1 MFEDKTYENL
11 LSDKLSRISKERDTR
26 EGSVIFD
33 ATAGNSLEEAQMY
46 LTIAEYYRETFGDTA
61 SREFLIRRAAER
73 GIKPK
78 PASVGVY
85 KGIFNIDIDIGS
97 RFSLDTYNYV
107 VIKKLNSGTFEYMLE
122 CETYGDAPNGSSGDL
137 IPIDYI
143 SGLTYAKITEMLIP
157 GEDEEETESIRK
169 RYLDSFELQAYGG
182 NIKDYEEK
190 TMAQAGV
197 GIVKVTPVW
206 KGGGTVRVTIL
217 DSEYNIASNSLI
229 SKIQE
234 ILDPTQDQTGK
245 GLAPIG
251 HIVTVDT
258 PAQEKIYIATKL
270 NLKDLSISNLKNDI
284 DKVLKNYLLELRKQF
299 KESEKIVVRT
309 SIIESRILALNPNI
323 IDIQET
329 KINGYAQNFTLDS
342 FKVPIWGDGNYG
354 QL

>member
-11 LSDKLSRISKERDTR
+11 LNDKLSRVRKDIDTR
-26 EGSVIFD
+26 EGSVVFD

-46 LTIAEYYRETFGDTA
+46 LTIAEYYQQTFGDTA

-78 PASVGVY
+78 AASVGVY
-85 KGIFNIDIDIGS
+85 KGIFNMDIPIGS
-97 RFSLDTYNYV
+97 RFSLDIYNYI
-107 VIKKLNSGTFEYMLE
+107 VIKKLPTGTFEYMLE
-122 CETYGDAPNGSSGDL
+122 CETYGEEPNGSVGDL
-137 IPIDYI
+137 VPIDYVP
-143 SGLTYAKITEMLIP
+143 GLTSAKITEMLIP
-157 GEDEEETESIRK
+157 GEDEEETESIRQ
-169 RYLDSFELQAYGG
+169 RYLDSFNLQAYGG

-197 GIVKVTPVW
+197 GVVKVTPVW

-217 DSEYNIASNSLI
+217 DSEFNVASTSLI

-234 ILDPTQDQTGK
+234 VLDPTKDQTGK

-270 NLKDLSISNLKNDI
+270 TLKDLSVTNIKTDI
-284 DKVLKNYLLELRKQF
+284 DKALKAYLLELRKQF
-299 KESEKIVVRT
+299 KASEKIVVRT
-309 SIIESRILALNPNI
+309 SIIESRILALNSNI

-329 KINGYAQNFTLDS
+329 KINGYTQNFTLDS
-342 FKVPIWGDGNYG
+342 FKVPVWGDGNYV

>member
-11 LSDKLSRISKERDTR
+11 LNDKLSRVPKDIDTR
-26 EGSVIFD
+26 EGSVVFD

-46 LTIAEYYRETFGDTA
+46 LTIAEYYQQTFGDTA

-78 PASVGVY
+78 SASVGVY
-85 KGIFNIDIDIGS
+85 KGIFNMDIPIGS
-97 RFSLDTYNYV
+97 RFSLDIHNYI
-107 VIKKLNSGTFEYMLE
+107 VIKKLSTGIFEYMLE
-122 CETYGDAPNGSSGDL
+122 CETYGEEPNGSVGDL
-137 IPIDYI
+137 VPIDYVP
-143 SGLTYAKITEMLIP
+143 GLTSAKITEMLIP
-157 GEDEEETESIRK
+157 GEDEEETESIRQ
-169 RYLDSFELQAYGG
+169 RYLDSFNLQAYGG

-197 GIVKVTPVW
+197 GVVKVTPVW

-217 DSEYNIASNSLI
+217 DSEFNIASTSLI

-234 ILDPTQDQTGK
+234 VLDPTQDQTGK

-270 NLKDLSISNLKNDI
+270 TLKDLSVTNIKADI
-284 DKVLKNYLLELRKQF
+284 DKVLKAYLLELRKQF
-299 KESEKIVVRT
+299 KESEKIVIRT

-342 FKVPIWGDGNYG
+342 FKVPVWGDGNYV

>member
-11 LSDKLSRISKERDTR
+11 LNDKLSRVRKDIDTR
-26 EGSVIFD
+26 EGSVVFD

-46 LTIAEYYRETFGDTA
+46 LTIAEYYQQTFGDTA

-78 PASVGVY
+78 SASVGVY
-85 KGIFNIDIDIGS
+85 KGIFNMDIPIGS
-97 RFSLDTYNYV
+97 RFSLDIYNYI
-107 VIKKLNSGTFEYMLE
+107 VIKKLPTGIFEYMLE
-122 CETYGDAPNGSSGDL
+122 CETYGEEPNGSVGDL
-137 IPIDYI
+137 VPIDYVP
-143 SGLTYAKITEMLIP
+143 GLTSAKITEMLIP
-157 GEDEEETESIRK
+157 GEDEEETESIRQ
-169 RYLDSFELQAYGG
+169 RYLDSFNLQAYGG

-197 GIVKVTPVW
+197 GVVKVTPVW

-217 DSEYNIASNSLI
+217 DSEFNIASTSLI

-234 ILDPTQDQTGK
+234 VLDPTQDQTGK

-270 NLKDLSISNLKNDI
+270 TLKDLSVTNIKADI
-284 DKVLKNYLLELRKQF
+284 DKVLKAYLLELRKQF
-299 KESEKIVVRT
+299 KESEKIVIRT

-342 FKVPIWGDGNYG
+342 FKVPV
-354 QL
+354 

>member
-11 LSDKLSRISKERDTR
+11 LNDKLSRVPKDIDTR
-26 EGSVIFD
+26 EGSVVFD

-46 LTIAEYYRETFGDTA
+46 LTIAEYYQQTFGDTA
-61 SREFLIRRAAER
+61 SREFLIRKAAER

-78 PASVGVY
+78 SASVGVY
-85 KGIFNIDIDIGS
+85 KGIFNMDIPIGS
-97 RFSLDTYNYV
+97 RFSLDIYNYI
-107 VIKKLNSGTFEYMLE
+107 VIKKLPTGAFEYMLE
-122 CETYGDAPNGSSGDL
+122 CETYGEEPNGSVGDL
-137 IPIDYI
+137 VPIDYI
-143 SGLTYAKITEMLIP
+143 PGLTSAKITEMLIP
-157 GEDEEETESIRK
+157 GEDEEETESIRQ
-169 RYLDSFELQAYGG
+169 RYLDSFNLQAYGG

-197 GIVKVTPVW
+197 GVVKVTPVW

-217 DSEYNIASNSLI
+217 DSEFNIASTSLI

-234 ILDPTQDQTGK
+234 VLDPTQDQTGK

-270 NLKDLSISNLKNDI
+270 TLKDLSVTNIKADI
-284 DKVLKNYLLELRKQF
+284 DKVLKAYLLELRKQF
-299 KESEKIVVRT
+299 KESEKIIVRT

-342 FKVPIWGDGNYG
+342 FKVPVWGDGNYV

>member
-11 LSDKLSRISKERDTR
+11 LNDKLSRVRKDIDTR
-26 EGSVIFD
+26 EGSVVFD

-46 LTIAEYYRETFGDTA
+46 LTIAEYYQQTFGDTA

-73 GIKPK
+73 GIKPNS
-78 PASVGVY
+78 ASVGVY
-85 KGIFNIDIDIGS
+85 KGIFNMDIPIGS
-97 RFSLDTYNYV
+97 RFSLDIYNYI
-107 VIKKLNSGTFEYMLE
+107 VIKKLPTGIFEYMLE
-122 CETYGDAPNGSSGDL
+122 CETYGEEPNGSVGDL
-137 IPIDYI
+137 VPIDYVP
-143 SGLTYAKITEMLIP
+143 GLTSAKITEMLIP
-157 GEDEEETESIRK
+157 GEDEEETESIRQ
-169 RYLDSFELQAYGG
+169 RYLDSFNLQAYGG

-197 GIVKVTPVW
+197 GVVKVTPVW

-217 DSEYNIASNSLI
+217 DSEFNIASTSLI

-234 ILDPTQDQTGK
+234 VLDPTQDQTGK

-270 NLKDLSISNLKNDI
+270 TLKDLSVTNIKADI
-284 DKVLKNYLLELRKQF
+284 DKVLKAYLLELRKQF
-299 KESEKIVVRT
+299 KESEKIVIRT

-342 FKVPIWGDGNYG
+342 FKVPVWGDGNYV

>member
-1 MFEDKTYENL
+1 MFEGKTYENL
-11 LSDKLSRISKERDTR
+11 LNDKLSRVPKDIDTR
-26 EGSVIFD
+26 EGSVVFD

-46 LTIAEYYRETFGDTA
+46 LTIAEYYQQTFGDTA

-78 PASVGVY
+78 SASVGVY
-85 KGIFNIDIDIGS
+85 KGIFNMDIPIGS
-97 RFSLDTYNYV
+97 RFSLDIYNYI
-107 VIKKLNSGTFEYMLE
+107 VIKKLPTGAFEYMLE
-122 CETYGDAPNGSSGDL
+122 CETYGEEPNGSVGDL
-137 IPIDYI
+137 VPIDYI
-143 SGLTYAKITEMLIP
+143 PGLTSAKITEMLIP
-157 GEDEEETESIRK
+157 GEDEEETESIRQ
-169 RYLDSFELQAYGG
+169 RYLDSFNLQAYGG

-197 GIVKVTPVW
+197 GVVKVTPVW

-217 DSEYNIASNSLI
+217 DSEFNIASTSLI

-234 ILDPTQDQTGK
+234 VLDPTQDQTGK

-270 NLKDLSISNLKNDI
+270 TLKDLSVTNIKADI
-284 DKVLKNYLLELRKQF
+284 DKVLKAYLLELRKQF
-299 KESEKIVVRT
+299 KESEKIVIRT

-342 FKVPIWGDGNYG
+342 FKVPVWGDGNYV

>member
-11 LSDKLSRISKERDTR
+11 LNDKLSRVPKDIDTR
-26 EGSVIFD
+26 EGSVVFD

-46 LTIAEYYRETFGDTA
+46 LTIAEYYQQTFGDTA
-61 SREFLIRRAAER
+61 SREFLIRKAAER

-78 PASVGVY
+78 SASVGVY
-85 KGIFNIDIDIGS
+85 KGIFNMDIPIGS
-97 RFSLDTYNYV
+97 RFSLDIYNYI
-107 VIKKLNSGTFEYMLE
+107 VIKKLPTGAFEYMLE
-122 CETYGDAPNGSSGDL
+122 CETYGEEPNGSVGDL
-137 IPIDYI
+137 VPIDYI
-143 SGLTYAKITEMLIP
+143 PGLTSAKITEMLIP
-157 GEDEEETESIRK
+157 GEDEEETESIRQ
-169 RYLDSFELQAYGG
+169 RYLDSFNLQAYGG

-197 GIVKVTPVW
+197 GVVKVTPVW

-217 DSEYNIASNSLI
+217 DSEFNIASTSLI

-234 ILDPTQDQTGK
+234 VLDPTQDQTGK

-270 NLKDLSISNLKNDI
+270 TLKDLSVTNIKADI
-284 DKVLKNYLLELRKQF
+284 DKVLKAYLLELRKQF
-299 KESEKIVVRT
+299 KESEKIVIRT

-342 FKVPIWGDGNYG
+342 FKVPVWGDGNYV

>member
-11 LSDKLSRISKERDTR
+11 LNDKLSRVRKDIDTR
-26 EGSVIFD
+26 EGSVVFD

-46 LTIAEYYRETFGDTA
+46 LTIAEYYQQTFGDTA

-78 PASVGVY
+78 SAS
-85 KGIFNIDIDIGS
+85 IPIGS
-97 RFSLDTYNYV
+97 RFSLDIYNYI
-107 VIKKLNSGTFEYMLE
+107 VIKKLPTGIFEYMLE
-122 CETYGDAPNGSSGDL
+122 CETYGEEPNGSVGDL
-137 IPIDYI
+137 VPIDYVP
-143 SGLTYAKITEMLIP
+143 GLTSAKITEMLIP
-157 GEDEEETESIRK
+157 GEDEEETESIRQ
-169 RYLDSFELQAYGG
+169 RYLDSFNLQAYGG

-197 GIVKVTPVW
+197 GVVKVTPVW

-217 DSEYNIASNSLI
+217 DSEFNIASTSLI

-234 ILDPTQDQTGK
+234 VLDPTQDQTGK

-270 NLKDLSISNLKNDI
+270 TLKDLSVTNIKADI
-284 DKVLKNYLLELRKQF
+284 DKVLKAYLLELRKQF
-299 KESEKIVVRT
+299 KESEKIVIRT

-342 FKVPIWGDGNYG
+342 FKVPVWGDGNYV

>member
-11 LSDKLSRISKERDTR
+11 LNDKLSRVRKDIDTR
-26 EGSVIFD
+26 EGSVVFD

-46 LTIAEYYRETFGDTA
+46 LTIAEYYQQTFGDTA

-78 PASVGVY
+78 SASVGVY
-85 KGIFNIDIDIGS
+85 KGIFNMDIPIGS
-97 RFSLDTYNYV
+97 RFSLDIYNYI
-107 VIKKLNSGTFEYMLE
+107 VIKKLPTGIFEYMLE
-122 CETYGDAPNGSSGDL
+122 CETYGEEPNGSVGDL
-137 IPIDYI
+137 VPIDYVP
-143 SGLTYAKITEMLIP
+143 GLTSAKITEMLIP
-157 GEDEEETESIRK
+157 GEDEEETESIRQ
-169 RYLDSFELQAYGG
+169 RYLDSFNLQAYGG

-197 GIVKVTPVW
+197 GVVKVTPVW

-217 DSEYNIASNSLI
+217 DSEFNIASTSLI

-234 ILDPTQDQTGK
+234 VFDPTQDQTGK

-270 NLKDLSISNLKNDI
+270 TLKDLSVTNIKADI
-284 DKVLKNYLLELRKQF
+284 DKVLKAYLLELRKQF
-299 KESEKIVVRT
+299 KESEKIVIRT

-342 FKVPIWGDGNYG
+342 FKVPVWGDGNYV

>member
-11 LSDKLSRISKERDTR
+11 LNDKLSRVRKDIDTR
-26 EGSVIFD
+26 EGSVVFD

-46 LTIAEYYRETFGDTA
+46 LTIAEYYQQTFGDTA
-61 SREFLIRRAAER
+61 SREFLIRRTAER

-78 PASVGVY
+78 SASVGVY
-85 KGIFNIDIDIGS
+85 KGIFNMDIPIGS
-97 RFSLDTYNYV
+97 RFSLDIYNYI
-107 VIKKLNSGTFEYMLE
+107 VIKKLPTGIFEYMLE
-122 CETYGDAPNGSSGDL
+122 CETYGEEPNGSVGDL
-137 IPIDYI
+137 VPIDYVP
-143 SGLTYAKITEMLIP
+143 GLTSAKITEMLIP
-157 GEDEEETESIRK
+157 GEDEEETESIRQ
-169 RYLDSFELQAYGG
+169 RYLDSFNLQAYGG

-197 GIVKVTPVW
+197 GVVKVTPVW

-217 DSEYNIASNSLI
+217 DSEFNIASTSLI

-234 ILDPTQDQTGK
+234 VLDPTQDQTGK

-270 NLKDLSISNLKNDI
+270 TLKDLSVTNIKADI
-284 DKVLKNYLLELRKQF
+284 DKVLKAYLLELRKQF
-299 KESEKIVVRT
+299 KESEKIVIRT

-342 FKVPIWGDGNYG
+342 FKVPVWGDGNYV